1 MWIPAF
7 NKTLPKTGGF
17 LSKKKQTF
25 AENQVNLQSLEI
37 LGQPRTQWK
46 KIFRKFYLSS
56 WTSAFGIPLVQDQ
69 NVLIL
74 DWQTSG
80 SFLPCKLLNFLEKII
95 ANMDG
100 KLNATSMLDK
110 TVLDQRFTKKN

>member
-1 MWIPAF
+1 
-7 NKTLPKTGGF
+7 
-17 LSKKKQTF
+17 
-25 AENQVNLQSLEI
+25 
-37 LGQPRTQWK
+37 
-46 KIFRKFYLSS
+46 LSS

-69 NVLIL
+69 NVLVL
-74 DWQTSG
+74 DWQMSG

-110 TVLDQRFTKKN
+110 TVLDQRFTKKNQNKQSDMTNFVIVPNSTKFHTWKPTFIWITQERLALHLVQIW